1 MGLINQTNEQYYE
14 GADGIWNSGD
24 ENYGDYQFTSLD
36 NIISNFM
43 IAYVGE
49 DKIIS
54 KIKRTDVMF
63 HAKRAIQ
70 EFSFD
75 TLPSEKAQEIEVG
88 PALYMILPQD
98 YVNYVKFSYTDNSGI
113 ERILYPTRDT
123 SNPIGITQ
131 DSNFRYTFDSNG
143 EIIEAEESTTWQRFK
158 SSGTTQ
164 ASSDGNVDGLT
175 DSELFNLYRYGRRYG
190 LDPEKSQS
198 NGVFYIDKLKGI
210 VHFSSHLAGQIITL
224 KYISDGLGTDAEMQV
239 HKLAEEAIYKY
250 IAHAV
255 LATRANT
262 PEYQVARFKK
272 EMSAAKRN
280 AKLRMSNLKIAEL
293 AQVMRNQSKWIKH

>member
-1 MGLINQTNEQYYE
+1 MGLINQTNELYYE
-14 GADGIWNSGD
+14 GADGNWNSGD

-131 DSNFRYTFDSNG
+131 DANYEYTFDSNG
-143 EIIEAEESTTWQRFK
+143 EIIEAEDSTTWERFK
-158 SSGTTQ
+158 SSGTTRVN
-164 ASSDGNVDGLT
+164 SDGNVNGLT

-210 VHFSSHLAGQIITL
+210 VHFSSHLADQIITL

>member
-36 NIISNFM
+36 NIISNFI

-54 KIKRTDVMF
+54 KIKRTDIMF

-98 YVNYVKFSYTDNSGI
+98 YVNYVKFSYTDSAGR
-113 ERILYPTRDT
+113 ERTLYPTRDT

-131 DSNFRYTFDSNG
+131 DANYEYTFDNTG
-143 EIIEAEESTTWQRFK
+143 EIIEADESVTWQRFK
-158 SSGTTQ
+158 SNNT
-164 ASSDGNVDGLT
+164 ASVN
-175 DSELFNLYRYGRRYG
+175 
-190 LDPEKSQS
+190 
-198 NGVFYIDKLKGI
+198 
-210 VHFSSHLAGQIITL
+210 
-224 KYISDGLGTDAEMQV
+224 
-239 HKLAEEAIYKY
+239 
-250 IAHAV
+250 
-255 LATRANT
+255 
-262 PEYQVARFKK
+262 
-272 EMSAAKRN
+272 N
-280 AKLRMSNLKIAEL
+280 ADNP
-293 AQVMRNQSKWIKH
+293 N

>member
-1 MGLINQTNEQYYE
+1 MGLINQTNELYYE
-14 GADGIWNSGD
+14 GADGVWNSGD

-36 NIISNFM
+36 DIITNFI

-75 TLPSEKAQEIEVG
+75 TLPSEKAQEIEIG
-88 PALYMILPQD
+88 PTLNMILPQD
-98 YVNYVKFSYTDNSGI
+98 YVNYVKFSYTDSAGI

-123 SNPIGITQ
+123 SNPMAITQ
-131 DSNFRYTFDSNG
+131 DSNFEYTFDNTG
-143 EIIEAEESTTWQRFK
+143 EIIESDESITLSRFK
-158 SSGTTQ
+158 SGDTTQ
-164 ASSDGNVDGLT
+164 VNNSNNPNNLT
-175 DSELFNLYRYGRRYG
+175 DSELFNLYRYGGRYG
-190 LDPEKSQS
+190 FNPEQAQS

-210 VHFSSHLAGQIITL
+210 VHFSSNLVEQIVTL
-224 KYISDGLGTDAEMQV
+224 KYISDGLGTDAEMRV

-272 EMSAAKRN
+272 EMAAAKRN
-280 AKLRMSNLKIAEL
+280 AKLRLSNLKIAEL

>member
-1 MGLINQTNEQYYE
+1 MGLINQTNELYYE
-14 GADGIWNSGD
+14 GADGVWNSGD

-36 NIISNFM
+36 DIITNFI

-75 TLPSEKAQEIEVG
+75 TLPSEKAQEIEIG
-88 PALYMILPQD
+88 PTLNMILPQD
-98 YVNYVKFSYTDNSGI
+98 YVNYVKFSYTDSAGI

-123 SNPIGITQ
+123 SNPMAITQ
-131 DSNFRYTFDSNG
+131 DSNFEYTFDNTG
-143 EIIEAEESTTWQRFK
+143 EIIESDESITLSRFK
-158 SSGTTQ
+158 SGDTTQ
-164 ASSDGNVDGLT
+164 VNNSNNPNNLT
-175 DSELFNLYRYGRRYG
+175 DSELFNLYRYGGRYG
-190 LDPEKSQS
+190 INPEQAQS

-210 VHFSSHLAGQIITL
+210 VHFSSNLVEQIVTL
-224 KYISDGLGTDAEMQV
+224 KYISDGLGTDAEMRV

-272 EMSAAKRN
+272 EMAAAKRN
-280 AKLRMSNLKIAEL
+280 AKLRLSNLKIAEL

>member
-14 GADGIWNSGD
+14 GADGNWNSGD

-131 DSNFRYTFDSNG
+131 DANYEYTFDNNG
-143 EIIEAEESTTWQRFK
+143 EIIEADESTTWERFK
-158 SSGTTQ
+158 SNNT
-164 ASSDGNVDGLT
+164 ASVNNGDNPNGLT

-190 LDPEKSQS
+190 IDPERAQV

-210 VHFSSHLAGQIITL
+210 VHFSSHLADQIVTL

-262 PEYQVARFKK
+262 PEYQIARFKK
-272 EMSAAKRN
+272 EMFAAKRN

>member
-131 DSNFRYTFDSNG
+131 DANYEYTFDNNG

-158 SSGTTQ
+158 SSGDTQ
-164 ASSDGNVDGLT
+164 VNSDGNVNGLT

-190 LDPEKSQS
+190 IDPENSQS

>member
-1 MGLINQTNEQYYE
+1 MGLINQTNELYYK
-14 GADGIWNSGD
+14 GADEIWNSGD

-36 NIISNFM
+36 NIIGNFM

-75 TLPSEKAQEIEVG
+75 TLPSEKAQEIEIG
-88 PALYMILPQD
+88 PTLNMILPQD
-98 YVNYVKFSYTDNSGI
+98 YVNYVKFSYTDSAGI

-123 SNPIGITQ
+123 SNPMAITQ
-131 DSNFRYTFDSNG
+131 DSNFEYTFDNTG
-143 EIIEAEESTTWQRFK
+143 EIIESDESITLSRFK
-158 SSGTTQ
+158 SGDTTQ
-164 ASSDGNVDGLT
+164 VNNSNNPNNLT
-175 DSELFNLYRYGRRYG
+175 DSELFNLYRYGGRYG
-190 LDPEKSQS
+190 INPEQAQS

-210 VHFSSHLAGQIITL
+210 VHFSSNLVEQIVTL
-224 KYISDGLGTDAEMQV
+224 KYISDGLGTDSEMRV
-239 HKLAEEAIYKY
+239 HKFAEEAIYKY

-262 PEYQVARFKK
+262 PEYQIARFKK

>member
-1 MGLINQTNEQYYE
+1 MGLINQTNELYYE

-24 ENYGDYQFTSLD
+24 ENYGDYQFTSLE
-36 NIISNFM
+36 NLINNFI

-75 TLPSEKAQEIEVG
+75 TLPSEKAQEIELG
-88 PALYMILPQD
+88 PALQMILPQD
-98 YVNYVKFSYTDNSGI
+98 YVNYVKFSYTSNDGI

-123 SNPIGITQ
+123 SNPMGIAQ
-131 DSNFRYTFDSNG
+131 DANYEYTFDNTG
-143 EIIEAEESTTWQRFK
+143 EIIEADESTTWERFK
-158 SSGTTQ
+158 SSGDQ
-164 ASSDGNVDGLT
+164 IANNADNPNDLT

-190 LDPEKSQS
+190 ISPEHSQA

-210 VHFSSHLAGQIITL
+210 VHFSSHLAGEIITL
-224 KYISDGLGTDAEMQV
+224 KYMSDGIGTDAEMQV
-239 HKLAEEAIYKY
+239 HKFAEEAIYKY

-272 EMSAAKRN
+272 EMAASKRN
-280 AKLRMSNLKIAEL
+280 AKLRMSNLKVAEL